1 MKKILFGTTA
11 LLAAGAFASAAQ
23 ASDPVKL
30 QLGGYSENYMVGASQ
45 SGDFKDGPAA
55 NATNNFDFQSDS
67 EVWFIGKTTLDNGM
81 TIGVQVELEAGS
93 NASSQTD
100 TIDES
105 YIYLE
110 GKYGKVILGSEDDVV
125 YLSHVGAPDASYIGG
140 GVTDGSIN
148 NIMPKGT
155 GVSALDTIE
164 AFTGDANKI
173 SYFTP
178 KFYGLQAG
186 VSYVPSND
194 RQGDD
199 GNATSETIG
208 KIANTFDDAWA
219 FTVNYSTDL
228 SGVGVKATAG
238 YITMDANS
246 INAEKSTTVQNVR
259 GGLAL
264 SYQGF
269 TLGGSVSRLIAA
281 NGAASGLGT
290 GVNNIAAK
298 DGFAWDAGLQYAE
311 GPYAVSFGYEHSKVA
326 GDRTGS
332 DTYADWRL
340 GAKYAMGP
348 GVDLFAF
355 LAYVNAENGAAGA
368 ADTTENDGAIG
379 GAVGLRLNF

>member
-45 SGDFKDGPAA
+45 DGDYKDA
-55 NATNNFDFQSDS
+55 NAVNNFDFQSDS

-148 NIMPKGT
+148 NIMPKGS

-164 AFTGDANKI
+164 ALTGDANKI

-199 GNATSETIG
+199 GVAASETIG

-238 YITMDANS
+238 YITMDANG
-246 INAEKSTTVQNVR
+246 INAEKSTSIQNVR

-281 NGAASGLGT
+281 NGASGLGSSST
-290 GVNNIAAK
+290 STVNNIAAK

-355 LAYVNAENGAAGA
+355 LAYVNAENGEAGA
-368 ADTTENDGAIG
+368 AASTENDGAIG

>member
-30 QLGGYSENYMVGASQ
+30 GLGGYMENYVVGASQ
-45 SGDFKDGPAA
+45 DGDYKDAHRV
-55 NATNNFDFQSDS
+55 NNFDVQSDS
-67 EVWFIGKTTLDNGM
+67 EVWFFGKTTLDNGM

-93 NASSQTD
+93 NRTSSTD

-105 YIYLE
+105 YLYIE

-140 GVTDGSIN
+140 GFKDGSIA
-148 NIMPKGT
+148 NIMPLGD
-155 GVSALDTIE
+155 GVVASDTIY
-164 AFTGDANKI
+164 AVTGDANKV

-186 VSYVPSND
+186 VSYVPSNSTA
-194 RQGDD
+194 GDD
-199 GNATSETIG
+199 GAAVAGMANSETIG
-208 KIANTFDDAWA
+208 ISQNFDDAWA
-219 FTVNYSTDL
+219 FAVNYNTDIA
-228 SGVGVKATAG
+228 GVGVKANVG
-238 YITMDANS
+238 YITMDDNNTAT
-246 INAEKSTTVQNVR
+246 KSNKVQTLR
-259 GGLAL
+259 SGLAL

-269 TLGGSVSRLIAA
+269 TLGGSVNRMIA
-281 NGAASGLGT
+281 NENTSFSDL
-290 GVNNIAAK
+290 
-298 DGFAWDAGLQYAE
+298 DGFSWDAGLQYAE
-311 GPYAVSFGYEHSKVA
+311 GPYAVSFGYEHAKVE
-326 GDRTGS
+326 GDRDEKK
-332 DTYADWRL
+332 DTMSNWRL

-355 LAYVNAENGAAGA
+355 VAYVDTNDGDAAA
-368 ADTTENDGAIG
+368 ADGDENDGAIG